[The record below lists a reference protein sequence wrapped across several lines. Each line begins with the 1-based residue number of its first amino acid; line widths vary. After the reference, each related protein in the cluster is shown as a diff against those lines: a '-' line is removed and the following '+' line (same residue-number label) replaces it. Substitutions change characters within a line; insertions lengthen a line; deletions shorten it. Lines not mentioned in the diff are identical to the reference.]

1 MCALGPP
8 IVVLSF
14 VLECVGS
21 VDLLRCTMS
30 WENFSVL
37 KFETIV
43 SIINSSSSS
52 RRFVPALNE
61 FR

>member
-43 SIINSSSSS
+43 SIINSGRLVVLVGDLSQ
-52 RRFVPALNE
+52 L
-61 FR
+61 